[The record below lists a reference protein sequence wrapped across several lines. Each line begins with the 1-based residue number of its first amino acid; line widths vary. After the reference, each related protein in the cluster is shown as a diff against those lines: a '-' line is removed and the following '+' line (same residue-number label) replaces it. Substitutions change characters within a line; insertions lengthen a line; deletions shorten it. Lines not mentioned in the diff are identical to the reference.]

1 MLFDTI
7 KRDLKKGG
15 VSNIMYIYEI
25 ENGSY
30 MEVTIKAG
38 DKRMKF
44 TTTAVGPLEK
54 PRKALI
60 VEPICNN
67 DKVVNFKGDHFSY
80 EILAIPQGEEQKPLL
95 WKQAAVTLMKNAEG
109 KLYHVIVADQ
119 EGKQVNRRASYRLFM
134 GCDATMQLEENGKD
148 IETFLKDIS
157 ATGFS
162 IVCSETMTLDRGANI
177 TLTFHDE
184 ETDVKFKL
192 YGKVVRMAPIENQA
206 SVVYGCKLRTESP
219 YVHKYV
225 VEKQRRKSQH
235 AERVAKQEE
244 ASKQDSASGEEN
256 LEKDE
261 DK

>member
-1 MLFDTI
+1 
-7 KRDLKKGG
+7 
-15 VSNIMYIYEI
+15 MYIYEI

-30 MEVTIKAG
+30 IEVTIKAG

-44 TTTAVGPLEK
+44 ATTAVGPLEK

-60 VEPICNN
+60 VEPVCNN
-67 DKVVNFKGDHFSY
+67 DKVVNFKGDHFTY
-80 EILAIPQGEEQKPLL
+80 EILAIPQGNEPKPFL

-109 KLYHVIVADQ
+109 KLYHVIVTDQ

-134 GCDATMQLEENGKD
+134 GCDAMMQLEENGKEV
-148 IETFLKDIS
+148 ETFLRDIS

-162 IVCSETMTLDRGANI
+162 IVCSD
-177 TLTFHDE
+177 TLTLNSGTNLTLMFHDE

-192 YGKVVRMAPIENQA
+192 HGKVVRVAPIENQP

-244 ASKQDSASGEEN
+244 ANKQQSTSSEEN